1 VRAEGPQALGTLRC
15 HSLCQLMSPQRPIAI
30 GIDET
35 IPTDGRTETD
45 VTLYRIR
52 HPNLS
57 KTAQCWQVGCS
68 L

>member
-1 VRAEGPQALGTLRC
+1 
-15 HSLCQLMSPQRPIAI
+15 MSPQRPIAI